1 MMPCRRSLG
10 CRLTCWDERAPSA
23 ELGTSQRTGDVQMI
37 RRNVDRLETRVM
49 KKGDLREEIVQSP
62 RTTSPTTA
70 KPKSGDDQDGL
81 VTPHPEC
88 TPCPSPK
95 HQLSGSQRIP
105 PKPGTAETAPSM
117 LQPTSGCHARV
128 VAQRSWQGRYLHVN
142 AHHCARF
149 NVQGLAN
156 SSENTD
162 WETLEHNPVCRVPL
176 LENCDSW
183 RLDGP
188 TVPGPD
194 LVVSRSALN

>member
-1 MMPCRRSLG
+1 
-10 CRLTCWDERAPSA
+10 
-23 ELGTSQRTGDVQMI
+23 MI

-49 KKGDLREEIVQSP
+49 KKGDLREEIIRSP
-62 RTTSPTTA
+62 RTTSLTTA
-70 KPKSGDDQDGL
+70 KPKPGDDQDGP

-156 SSENTD
+156 SPRRQTGKPSNTTPYAEFPSSKTATVGV
-162 WETLEHNPVCRVPL
+162 WMGRPSRVPTL
-176 LENCDSW
+176 WSPARHSIDISP
-183 RLDGP
+183 RQFFF
-188 TVPGPD
+188 PGYC
-194 LVVSRSALN
+194 RSQCSL